1 MLLLS
6 GGAPDPEGRWLRRAK
21 LRFLKQY
28 RILALRSNENGAID
42 LAKSQARGYSARAG
56 CRRCCSRHRANDERA
71 LGESTMRARTTWLDD
86 GEKSRIVDEAMG
98 VLAGV
103 GMRFAGSTHLPEL
116 AARGAQVDDRRGI
129 VRLPRELTEW
139 ALAQCPRRVLLAGAR
154 PEDDV
159 VLDDGE
165 PLHFAPS
172 GCVAKTLDH
181 RTGERRASTLQDLRD
196 TTGLNEELPNLDVMW
211 LQVAATDVPLEQ
223 RELVEYFTLLTETR
237 KHVTFVDPPSDTEA
251 VGRICETVGG
261 DLDAFR
267 RRPRLSTV
275 LTAASP
281 LQCDGPAL
289 DRHIELARF
298 GVPVNVYSMAIAGAT
313 SPVTLAGSVVEGVA
327 EFLGAATALQ
337 VAAPG
342 ARLVFCFGTGV
353 LDMRQTT
360 FSIGSL
366 ESAQMGAMA
375 AEVGHFMG
383 VPTLHPGLSTDAKHP
398 GLQAGYEK
406 ALKLAAVC
414 SARPDIVTGWGLL
427 DSHNSM
433 FLPQSVV
440 DNEIAGMIRRLHGE
454 VEVSDATLAAGSIAG
469 VGPGGGFLGER
480 ETARRIRAGEH
491 FLPSISDRLSFEK
504 WAEEGA
510 TELDTARAEVERL
523 LATHLQ
529 QPCLERDAI
538 EELAAV
544 CGVDEALRR
553 YALRDGWEDA

>member
-1 MLLLS
+1 
-6 GGAPDPEGRWLRRAK
+6 
-21 LRFLKQY
+21 
-28 RILALRSNENGAID
+28 
-42 LAKSQARGYSARAG
+42 
-56 CRRCCSRHRANDERA
+56 
-71 LGESTMRARTTWLDD
+71 MRARTRWLDD
-86 GEKSRIVDEAMG
+86 SEKSRIVDQAMG
-98 VLAGV
+98 LLGDV
-103 GMRFAGSTHLPEL
+103 GMRFAGSAVLPEL
-116 AARGAQVDDRRGI
+116 AARGARVDEASG
-129 VRLPRELTEW
+129 VARLPRELVEW

-172 GCVAKTLDH
+172 GCVAKTLDF
-181 RTGERRASTLQDLRD
+181 RTGERRASTLQDLRE
-196 TTGLNEELPNLDVMW
+196 TTGLNDELPNLDLMW
-211 LQVAATDVPLEQ
+211 LQVSASDVPLEQ

-237 KHVTFVDPPSDTEA
+237 KHVTFVDPPSDTGA
-251 VGRICETVGG
+251 VGRICETLGG
-261 DLDAFR
+261 SLEAFR
-267 RRPRLSTV
+267 ERPRISTV

-281 LQCDGPAL
+281 LQCDGAAL
-289 DRHIELARF
+289 DHHIELARF

-353 LDMRQTT
+353 LDMLQTT

-375 AEVGHFMG
+375 AEVGHFLG
-383 VPTLHPGLSTDAKHP
+383 VPTLHPGMSTDAKHP

-414 SARPDIVTGWGLL
+414 SAHPDIVTGWGLI
-427 DSHNSM
+427 DSHNTM
-433 FLPQSVV
+433 YLPQSVV
-440 DNEIAGMIRRLHGE
+440 DNEMAGMVRRLYGE
-454 VEVSDATLAAGSIAG
+454 VEVSDATLAGESIAR

-491 FLPSISDRLSFEK
+491 YLPTVSDRLSFEK
-504 WAEEGA
+504 WADEGR
-510 TELDTARAEVERL
+510 TENDTAGAEVERL
-523 LATHLQ
+523 LARHLE
-529 QPCLERDAI
+529 QPCLGADVI
-538 EELAAV
+538 DELAAV
-544 CGVDEALRR
+544 CGVDEELRR
-553 YALRDGWEDA
+553 RALRD